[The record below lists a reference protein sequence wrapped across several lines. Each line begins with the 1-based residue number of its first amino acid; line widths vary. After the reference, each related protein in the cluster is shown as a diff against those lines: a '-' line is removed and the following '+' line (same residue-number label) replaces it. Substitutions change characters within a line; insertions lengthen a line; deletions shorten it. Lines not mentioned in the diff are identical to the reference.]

1 MGTSAELV
9 GNVSFAW
16 KVRMKNMDEESNN
29 SRKHL
34 FAFAACTAKIIA
46 NKMWDLV

>member
-16 KVRMKNMDEESNN
+16 EVRMKNMVRVRLDTME
-29 SRKHL
+29 
-34 FAFAACTAKIIA
+34 
-46 NKMWDLV
+46 